1 MSLADELRDPQLTQ
15 VAGPVLKRVVLAAA
29 DRIEALE
36 DEVGRLR
43 YFVQT
48 IDEHAEA
55 ISTEVAIALH
65 THGEP
70 SHD

>member
-1 MSLADELRDPQLTQ
+1 MTLADHLRHLAELYADAELR
-15 VAGPVLKRVVLAAA
+15 AAA
-29 DRIEALE
+29 DHIDDLEAE
-36 DEVGRLR
+36 IGRLR

-65 THGEP
+65 THGGP